1 MKREKKRKEKK
12 RKLLTVVINGWIAPG
27 DSTPRVFASSTRDPP
42 CEQLLAAVVGA
53 RFKGDGE

>member
-1 MKREKKRKEKK
+1 REKKRKTNSHQW
-12 RKLLTVVINGWIAPG
+12 LIAPG
-27 DSTPRVFASSTRDPP
+27 DSTPQAFASSTCDPP

>member
-1 MKREKKRKEKK
+1 MKREKKRKN
-12 RKLLTVVINGWIAPG
+12 NGHQWSIAPG
-27 DSTPRVFASSTRDPP
+27 DSTPRAFTSSTHDPP

>member
-1 MKREKKRKEKK
+1 MSSWGFKIIKRKENY
-12 RKLLTVVINGWIAPG
+12 LSVVANGLF
-27 DSTPRVFASSTRDPP
+27 TSSTRNPP